1 MERVPESE
9 FMETKEQVLSY
20 AAADFLESEE
30 NLIKVISTYLEVNK
44 INLTNEDLIIDLGCG
59 PGNISEKLS
68 LKWPHTS
75 VIGIDGSKEMI
86 LKAKS
91 QKNRNN
97 KKNIFNNLSY
107 VLADI
112 KKIQLSDITSK
123 NKLTLLVSNSLIHH
137 ITHLDDFFNSI
148 INLST
153 TDTVNF
159 HKDLIR
165 PINEESALELKLECA
180 SKYNDI
186 LTNDYY
192 ASLKA
197 AYRKDEL
204 EKIILDK
211 ELPHLRVIEENEKY
225 LIVYG
230 KV

>member
-20 AAADFLESEE
+20 AAADFLESEQ

-68 LKWPHTS
+68 LKWPHTT

-91 QKNRNN
+91 QKKIKN
-97 KKNIFNNLSY
+97 KKNIFNNLIY

-153 TDTVNF
+153 TDTINF

>member
-20 AAADFLESEE
+20 AAADFLESEQ

-68 LKWPHTS
+68 LKWPHTT

-91 QKNRNN
+91 QKKIKN
-97 KKNIFNNLSY
+97 KKNIFNNLIY

-112 KKIQLSDITSK
+112 KKIQLSEITSK

-153 TDTVNF
+153 TDTINF

-180 SKYNDI
+180 SEYNDI

>member
-20 AAADFLESEE
+20 AAADFLESEQ

-68 LKWPHTS
+68 LKWPHTT

-91 QKNRNN
+91 QKKIKN
-97 KKNIFNNLSY
+97 KKNIFNNLIY